1 MIDEP
6 QRPDPDKLLEQAAT
20 PHRGKLKIFFGACAG
35 VGKTFAML
43 SEAQRLRAQGLDIL
57 IGVAETHGRQ
67 ETAALLAGLATQ
79 PSRRIHHRG
88 RLVTE
93 FDLDAAL
100 ARRPALILMDE
111 LAHSNA
117 PGSRHPKRWQDVEE
131 LLEAGIDVFTTVNVQ
146 HLESL
151 NDVVSGVTGIQVRET
166 VPDPFFDAAD
176 EVVLVDLP
184 PDDLRQRLH
193 EGKVYIAGQA
203 ERAIEHFFRKGNL
216 IALRELALRRTADR
230 VDDQMRAW
238 RDRQGEEKVWHTRD
252 AILLCIGHG
261 SGNEKL
267 VRTAARLAAKFGSV
281 WHAVYVETPQLHRLP
296 ENQRRAILSALRLAQ
311 ELGAETATLAEQA
324 EDKAI
329 LRYAREHNLGK
340 IVIGRRSHRRW
351 FNRDTFADRL
361 AQRAPDL
368 DLLIV
373 ALDDKPA
380 ALPAKTPDNRAFTEK
395 WRIQL
400 RGCLVAVLLCA
411 LITFIANQWLP
422 DFDAANLVMI
432 YLLGVVIV
440 ALFYGRWPSVLATV
454 INVVS
459 FDLFFIAP
467 RGTLAVSD
475 VQYVLTFAVMLA
487 VGLLIGNLTA
497 GVRYQARIARY
508 REQRTRHLYEMSK
521 ALAVGRTP
529 QDIVHTSQQFIH
541 STFHARSL
549 ILSPDREGALRP
561 LTPVSGMTPWDEAI
575 ARWSFDKGQPAGAG
589 TDTLPGVPYLILPLQ
604 HQGVAIVEPSN
615 LRQLMIPEQQ
625 RLLET
630 FTLLVAN
637 ALERLALTA
646 SEEQARLAS
655 ERESIR
661 NSLLAALSH
670 DLRTPLTVL
679 FGQSEILTLDL
690 AAEGSRHAP
699 QASEIRQHVLNTT
712 RLVNNLLD
720 MARIQ
725 SGGFNLKKEWLT
737 LEEVIGSA
745 LKTLEPGLGGR
756 HIALDMPDPLALIH
770 VDGPLFERVLI
781 NLLENAGK
789 YAGRK
794 AQIGIHASVTPEQ
807 LQLEVWDTG
816 PGIPAGQEQA
826 IFDKFARGNK
836 ESAIPGV
843 GLGLAICQAIVE
855 VHGGTITAHN
865 RPEGGARFCVTLPRD
880 TPPELNELPEDL

>member
-529 QDIVHTSQQFIH
+529 QDIAHTSQQFIH

-604 HQGVAIVEPSN
+604 QQGVAIVEPSN